1 MGLLTSLSTAMSGL
15 RTTQASIDLVAT
27 NVANANSVGYNR
39 RVMSPI
45 QQVAGDRTIGVRAG
59 EVERLLDIVAQRQL
73 RLETA
78 GAAYT
83 GFLAQ
88 YTAQVDKMFGTPGD
102 AGALD
107 TSFNA
112 FTQSLQAL
120 LSDPGNDSVRSSV
133 LDAAGTLATRIGQI
147 SENIQA
153 LRSQAEARIDLAVD
167 RANELLK
174 GIADLNTRIV
184 GDQTT
189 RDPALLDERDR
200 MIDELPQYMDIHTV
214 QNGNGSVSLM
224 TAGGLTLFNGIAP
237 VTLSFD
243 ARVALSPQSLF
254 STDPNARG
262 VGTIIATSPNGATMD
277 VVANRMIRSGEIAAA
292 LEMRDDVLVQA
303 QRQLDELAAGLS
315 RAMSDRPVL
324 PNAAGEIDLSGWKA
338 GNTLTVDY
346 TDSSGVAQR
355 IVLLAT
361 DGGAPTTVDP
371 AEFGGSNTR
380 VVRFDLSAGFATA
393 LADANTELAAMGV
406 SLAGGGLSTLQVNGS
421 ASATIDRATG
431 VVTETSLTG
440 GSVYFPLFVD
450 SGYGGPFTG
459 SFEGSS
465 HLTGLAQR
473 LAVNPELIADKEH
486 LVVFDTSPLTPQGD
500 TARPQFLLDSLTRN
514 VRSFSPLSGLNGDAP
529 SMTTVADFA
538 RRIIEAQGASAEAAA
553 RLHSGQSVAL
563 AAIESRFSE
572 TGAVNID
579 QEMAH
584 LVQLQTAYGAN
595 ARVMSAVREML
606 DLLMR
611 M

>member
-45 QQVAGDRTIGVRAG
+45 QQVAGDRTIGVRSG

-88 YTAQVDKMFGTPGD
+88 YTSQVDKMFGTPGD

-107 TSFNA
+107 TSFND
-112 FTQSLQAL
+112 FTKALQAL

-167 RANELLK
+167 RANELLR

-200 MIDELPQYMDIHTV
+200 MIDELSQYMDIHTV

-243 ARVALSPQSLF
+243 ARAALSPQSLY
-254 STDPNARG
+254 STDPKARG
-262 VGTIIATSPNGATMD
+262 VGTIFATSPNGATMD
-277 VVANRMIRSGEIAAA
+277 VVANQMIRSGEIAAA
-292 LEMRDDVLVQA
+292 LEMRDDILVQA

-315 RAMSDRPVL
+315 RAMSDRPVK
-324 PNAAGEIDLSGWKA
+324 PENGVIDLTGWQP
-338 GNTLTVDY
+338 GNTLTIDY
-346 TDSSGVAQR
+346 TDGTGTAQR
-355 IVLLAT
+355 VVLLAT
-361 DGGAPTTVDP
+361 NGAALTIDK
-371 AEFGGSNTR
+371 AEFGGPNTR
-380 VVRFDLSAGFATA
+380 VIHFDLSVGFVAA
-393 LADANTELAAMGV
+393 VGEVNTKLGIPGV
-406 SLAGGGLSTLQVNGS
+406 SLAHDGGSELRIDDIASTIKAVS
-421 ASATIDRATG
+421 G
-431 VVTETSLTG
+431 VVTETLLTG
-440 GSVYFPLFVD
+440 GSAHLPLFVD
-450 SGYGGPFTG
+450 SGYGGLFTG

-473 LAVNPELIADKEH
+473 LAVNPELIADKQH
-486 LVVFDTSPLTPQGD
+486 LVVFDASTPQGD
-500 TARPQFLLDSLTRN
+500 TVRPQLLLDSLTRN

-529 SMTTVADFA
+529 STTTVADFA

-572 TGAVNID
+572 TGSVNID